1 MDTLFI
7 EKYKPKTL
15 DDVIGNQK
23 IINNFKLS
31 QEKHIFS
38 HVIIY
43 GKTGLGKT
51 TTAKIYAKEIS
62 NNDFIEYSAY
72 DDRNQNNIKTK
83 LDIFT
88 QKKYIEGDNTPRVVL
103 FDEFDTVLD
112 STQSVIFEY
121 LEKTSV
127 VFIFTV
133 NNIDSII
140 EAIQKKC
147 LIYNFKSVSK
157 SEIYCHLEKICKQ
170 ENITYTEEGLNSIIF
185 SSNGDVRVA
194 INNLHLTYIGFKE
207 INNDSVFKI
216 CNIPEIELLVI
227 LVENLKKKNLYK
239 TILLTKKFLKM
250 GYNPSDIIIN
260 LFNIVKNYDI
270 EEEFKIS
277 FLSKINKTLYHLSTF
292 IFSDLQLYQLFAD
305 IIKENNF

>member
-7 EKYKPKTL
+7 EKYKPSSL
-15 DDVIGNQK
+15 DEVIGNKK

-31 QEKHIFS
+31 QEKRIFS
-38 HVIIY
+38 HIIIY

-51 TTAKIYAKEIS
+51 TSAKLYAQEIS
-62 NNDFIEYSAY
+62 KNDYIEYNAY

-88 QKKYIEGDNTPRVVL
+88 QKKNIQDDTPRVVL

-121 LEKTSV
+121 LENTSII
-127 VFIFTV
+127 FIFTV
-133 NNIDSII
+133 NNINSII

-157 SEIYCHLEKICKQ
+157 SEIYTQL
-170 ENITYTEEGLNSIIF
+170 ENICINENISYTEEGINSIIF

-207 INNDSVFKI
+207 INNESVFKI

-260 LFNIVKNYDI
+260 LFNIVKSYDI
-270 EEEFKIS
+270 EEEFKIN
-277 FLSKINKTLYHLSTF
+277 FLSKINKTLYHLSTY
-292 IFSDLQLYQLFAD
+292 IFSDLQLYQLFAA
-305 IIKENNF
+305 IIKENN